1 MGRESRKGLID
12 RIEKRRGSKV
22 FCLLTSDRPNIAV
35 QLQKD
40 ILPRFVNH
48 LRKGKEYSSIDLFI
62 FTHGGDTLA
71 GFGLSRLLRE
81 YSQRVSVLVPDC
93 CHSAG
98 TLIALGCNEIVMTK
112 AATLSPIDPSII
124 RPLNPAI
131 QAAPNQIPQLI
142 PLSVE
147 SVAGFQSLVNDAWKI
162 RSQRNVKEILK
173 ILSEKV
179 HPLALGDVYR
189 VRQQTELLARELL
202 LQHRKDSSRITKV
215 VHTLSKGL
223 GSHDYLIYRNE
234 ARKILGTQIKVDEE
248 LEEMIWDLYLDFVQE
263 MELGVPFDPS
273 LVLGAHPGTAS
284 NVPAQP
290 VTRKVTA
297 EVKLAVIEGLSGG
310 DRAVRR
316 MEITEVTIPQ
326 PGGGINRQIM
336 PPVDT
341 FAGWESYA

>member
-1 MGRESRKGLID
+1 MGRAERKKLIE
-12 RIEKRRGSKV
+12 RIEQVRESKV
-22 FCLLTSDRPNIAV
+22 FCLLTSDRPNMAV

-40 ILPRFVNH
+40 ILPRFVNQ
-48 LRKGKEYSSIDLFI
+48 LRKQTDYGSIDLFV

-81 YSQRVSVLVPDC
+81 YANQVNLLVPDC

-98 TLIALGCNEIVMTK
+98 TLIALGCNQIVMTR

-131 QAAPNQIPQLI
+131 QPIPNQPPQLI

-147 SVAGFQSLVNDAWKI
+147 SVAGFQSLVNDAWGIKA
-162 RSQRNVKEILK
+162 QRHVREVLK
-173 ILSEKV
+173 ILAEKV

-202 LQHRKDSSRITKV
+202 VQHRTDNAQISKIV
-215 VHTLSKGL
+215 QTLSKGL

-234 ARKILGTQIKVDEE
+234 AQKIFGKQVVVDDDLEE
-248 LEEMIWDLYLDFVQE
+248 LIWDLYLDFAQE
-263 MELGVPFDPS
+263 MQLGVPFDPNVVLGPHPGIPNGMPPQPATRKANAEIK
-273 LVLGAHPGTAS
+273 LVLVES
-284 NVPAQP
+284 S
-290 VTRKVTA
+290 
-297 EVKLAVIEGLSGG
+297 AVG
-310 DRAVRR
+310 DMAVRR
-316 MEITEVTIPQ
+316 MEITEVTMAQ
-326 PGGGINRQIM
+326 PGGLLNRQLL

-341 FAGWESYA
+341 FVGWESYA